1 MTRVGPSRRGISR
14 VGAAATSRSQGRL
27 PALALRTAL
36 VAASSFSLYI
46 TDRYHNADKRREG
59 VSEDGELANLR
70 CDYVG
75 ISLVLST
82 NLWLWSRNLG
92 IGPRLGLW
100 SAAATAHVLAQSVA
114 VVSAGV
120 EISIS
125 TKPVRADFCSV
136 SIRRPRAHVV
146 KGNALS
152 QVPRYAGHVAV
163 KLTLA
168 TQFVGLLGALVI
180 VAARSA
186 VPACAAIYAVGR
198 PRGRIGS
205 GPAGISARRPRR
217 RRDRLSN
224 RFGARLAR
232 NIRAAAAASPR
243 PVRNHTSRRAGVRVG
258 LRALRVQGP
267 EGRGLGLPRV
277 LPRLEHPRERHVHG
291 L

>member
-1 MTRVGPSRRGISR
+1 MPSRTFLALL
-14 VGAAATSRSQGRL
+14 AAARVSAWRGHLRRPLQPPRRQLQPRRAEAAAPEPPATEVRPPYALSGLERPTYRGTVMGFLHDTGAWYALSAAYVFAALSRLPRPGRL

-114 VVSAGV
+114 VV
-120 EISIS
+120 
-125 TKPVRADFCSV
+125 
-136 SIRRPRAHVV
+136 
-146 KGNALS
+146 
-152 QVPRYAGHVAV
+152 PRYAGHVAV

-186 VPACAAIYAVGR
+186 VPACAAIYAAYAWGFVLYAFKVPKDAVWGYHEYFH
-198 PRGRIGS
+198 
-205 GPAGISARRPRR
+205 A
-217 RRDRLSN
+217 SN
-224 RFGARLAR
+224 ILGNVMSMGFDLY
-232 NIRAAAAASPR
+232 
-243 PVRNHTSRRAGVRVG
+243 
-258 LRALRVQGP
+258 L
-267 EGRGLGLPRV
+267 LGLF
-277 LPRLEHPRERHVHG
+277 
-291 L
+291 